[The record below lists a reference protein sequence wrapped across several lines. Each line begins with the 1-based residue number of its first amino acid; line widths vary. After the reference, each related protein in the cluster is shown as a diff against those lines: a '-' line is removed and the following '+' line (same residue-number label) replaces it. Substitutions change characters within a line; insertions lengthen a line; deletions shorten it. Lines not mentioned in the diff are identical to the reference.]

1 LDLSN
6 QFGVMAPTHD
16 EHDELS
22 SGEES
27 SGNSS
32 RPPGTNV
39 EYKRRRERNNEAVKK
54 SRQKS
59 KQKTKAMMDR
69 VDKLRNENDD
79 LEENIKILQKELGIL
94 KDLFMAHAGEAHGVR
109 LNETELAGLLR
120 DDREINEGVNL
131 LMNLSQGSPPRGYQP
146 RTNQEDPYIT
156 TEP

>member
-6 QFGVMAPTHD
+6 QTFGNMAPKHD
-16 EHDELS
+16 GLS

-27 SGNSS
+27 SSGN
-32 RPPGTNV
+32 PPKTTE

-59 KQKTKAMMDR
+59 KQKTKAMMER
-69 VDKLRNENDD
+69 VDKLRNENEE
-79 LEENIKILQKELGIL
+79 LEENIKILSKELGIL

-109 LNETELAGLLR
+109 LNEVELAGLLR

-131 LMNLSQGSPPRGYQP
+131 LMNLSQGSSPHYQDP